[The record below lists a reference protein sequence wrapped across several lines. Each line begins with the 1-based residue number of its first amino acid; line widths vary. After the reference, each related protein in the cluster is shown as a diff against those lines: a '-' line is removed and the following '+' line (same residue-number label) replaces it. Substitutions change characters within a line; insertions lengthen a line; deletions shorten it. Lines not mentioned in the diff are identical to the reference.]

1 MIFQRVFSKHEFWS
15 GPFLV
20 YRGAFYA
27 LAFSWYKIFG
37 YSCEQNKV
45 NEVEVQEVES
55 VIDYLR
61 SESMNVKALKIY
73 KVLKFDE
80 VLEVVTVAE
89 LLKRSNLWKL

>member
-1 MIFQRVFSKHEFWS
+1 M
-15 GPFLV
+15 
-20 YRGAFYA
+20 
-27 LAFSWYKIFG
+27 
-37 YSCEQNKV
+37 